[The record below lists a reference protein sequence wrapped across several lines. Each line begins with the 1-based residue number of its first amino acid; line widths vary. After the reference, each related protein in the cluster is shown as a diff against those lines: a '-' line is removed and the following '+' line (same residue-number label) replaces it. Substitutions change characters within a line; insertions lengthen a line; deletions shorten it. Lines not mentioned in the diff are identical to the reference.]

1 MSENLPN
8 LPTGAIPPKPAEA
21 AKVQPKKETVRI
33 NLPPKPTTSPTIKL
47 PSLAAAAP
55 ATPAPPAAYAPAAAS
70 PHVAVAA
77 PAAAHRPSS
86 AAAAPRAAAPAA
98 PRPVSAASVSV
109 VDKILALV
117 AALIGLAVLV
127 QVFMLGNN

>member
-47 PSLAAAAP
+47 PSLAAA
-55 ATPAPPAAYAPAAAS
+55 YAPAAAS
-70 PHVAVAA
+70 PPVAVAA

>member
-47 PSLAAAAP
+47 PSLAAA
-55 ATPAPPAAYAPAAAS
+55 YAPSAAS
-70 PHVAVAA
+70 PPVAVAA

-86 AAAAPRAAAPAA
+86 AAAAPRAAALAA